1 MNAAVMKTAAA
12 ALDTAWAVRLIPLS
26 SIATR
31 EQVRTRNGFDKASI
45 SELAESIKTY
55 GVLQPIVL
63 QRDPEQD
70 AGYVVLYG
78 HRRFAAAQVAQLDAI
93 PAIVSDSDPAG
104 LTELQLTEN
113 LQRENLNLA
122 DTADAVRKLAD
133 LYGKP
138 ADIAKR
144 VNKSPAWVSKHLMLT
159 SPKFDARVR
168 TLLDSGAT
176 EDVELLNTLN
186 QIAKHKKAEPVLR
199 RLLDDV
205 ANNRAGRQ
213 KVRDALDQI
222 KAAKPGQESAG
233 SQDEPESNEGDEL
246 GDENED
252 AGSKDQS
259 ELFGRIELTV
269 DADTFAKYQALGGAE
284 WFLAAIAAAS
294 VKE

>member
-1 MNAAVMKTAAA
+1 MNAAVMKTEAAA
-12 ALDTAWAVRLIPLS
+12 VDTAWAVRLIPLA

-45 SELAESIKTY
+45 SELAASIKTY

-78 HRRFAAAQVAQLDAI
+78 HRRFAAAQAARLDAI
-93 PAIVSDSDPAG
+93 PAIVSESDPAG

-138 ADIAKR
+138 AEIAKR

-176 EDVELLNTLN
+176 EDVELLNTMN
-186 QIAKHKKAEPVLR
+186 QIAKHKEAEPMLR

-222 KAAKPGQESAG
+222 KAGKPGQEPAAG
-233 SQDEPESNEGDEL
+233 GVAQGQADGDE
-246 GDENED
+246 
-252 AGSKDQS
+252 AGEESDGASTKNQS

-284 WFLAAIAAAS
+284 WFMSAIAAA
-294 VKE
+294 VVA